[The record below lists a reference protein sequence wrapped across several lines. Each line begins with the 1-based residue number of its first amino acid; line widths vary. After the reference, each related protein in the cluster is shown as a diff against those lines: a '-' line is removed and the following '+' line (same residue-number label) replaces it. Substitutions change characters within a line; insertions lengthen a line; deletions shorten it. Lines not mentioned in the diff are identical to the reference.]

1 MHLPVL
7 LPLSQ
12 VTSSKCE
19 VDEDWFHQ
27 ERVATEQDCRAF
39 CDSWLPEPGCKF
51 SAWIPDDPYN
61 CRLYTESFH
70 FYLRQVSEVATCQAV
85 RGDGGS
91 PTLRVPRVQ
100 PRGTRGELLRGS
112 QVPLATLPTSHT
124 LLTEKDIKVP
134 PQAGRVHHRWC
145 REGLRAHT
153 RCEDLRR
160 RVPAGDLV
168 GRVLCLLGV

>member
-1 MHLPVL
+1 MHLPVI

-70 FYLRQVSEVATCQAV
+70 FYLRQVSE
-85 RGDGGS
+85 
-91 PTLRVPRVQ
+91 
-100 PRGTRGELLRGS
+100 
-112 QVPLATLPTSHT
+112 LATY
-124 LLTEKDIKVP
+124 
-134 PQAGRVHHRWC
+134 AR
-145 REGLRAHT
+145 
-153 RCEDLRR
+153 RCEVMAGPPLSEFQGCSLEE
-160 RVPAGDLV
+160 PAENS
-168 GRVLCLLGV
+168 CEGVRYHLPHSLHHTPF

>member
-51 SAWIPDDPYN
+51 SAWIPDDPYTVFSSPN
-61 CRLYTESFH
+61 WVDFGIFLFFIIIVRLCFYRLYVTPTT
-70 FYLRQVSEVATCQAV
+70 YL
-85 RGDGGS
+85 
-91 PTLRVPRVQ
+91 
-100 PRGTRGELLRGS
+100 
-112 QVPLATLPTSHT
+112 
-124 LLTEKDIKVP
+124 
-134 PQAGRVHHRWC
+134 
-145 REGLRAHT
+145 
-153 RCEDLRR
+153 
-160 RVPAGDLV
+160 
-168 GRVLCLLGV
+168 